1 MKQLT
6 NVQKRYTR
14 KKTIEEIIEET
25 EEFDDEL
32 LKDIYHPTRESI
44 ERRLREAEDEIER
57 GMTYPAEEVF
67 REMRA
72 KYGY

>member
-44 ERRLREAEDEIER
+44 ERRLLEAEEEIER
-57 GMTYPAEEVF
+57 GLTYPAEEVF

>member
-32 LKDIYHPTRESI
+32 LEDIYHPTRESI

>member
-14 KKTIEEIIEET
+14 KKTIEET

-44 ERRLREAEDEIER
+44 ERRLLEAEEEIER
-57 GMTYPAEEVF
+57 GLTYPAEEVF

>member
-1 MKQLT
+1 MKQLA

-32 LKDIYHPTRESI
+32 LEDIYHPTRESI
-44 ERRLREAEDEIER
+44 ERHLREAEEDIENGR
-57 GMTYPAEEVF
+57 VIPIEEVF
-67 REMRA
+67 RGLRDEF
-72 KYGY
+72 GY

>member
-14 KKTIEEIIEET
+14 KKTIEET

-44 ERRLREAEDEIER
+44 ERRLLEAEEDIENGR
-57 GMTYPAEEVF
+57 LIPIEEVF
-67 REMRA
+67 KELRDEF
-72 KYGY
+72 GY

>member
-25 EEFDDEL
+25 EEFGDEL
-32 LKDIYHPTRESI
+32 LEDIYHPTRESI

-57 GMTYPAEEVF
+57 GMTYPAEDVF